1 MTNKYLY
8 IPLEIVVRELDG
20 KTTLA
25 FYAALRGWK
34 VVICTKKQLYSNLHL
49 LPAGNVLVKSAVP
62 NELKQLQKIRACGHE
77 IFLLDEEGVVTYEI
91 FLSGNFRFNEETLK
105 LVNAFCFWG
114 KIQYDIFTKN
124 FPKQKNIGYITG
136 NPRYDFWRRFAK
148 KFYATE
154 ASKISNKYGKFILFN
169 TSFGIANNY
178 LSGEG
183 LQSSYN
189 DMAKGGSE
197 ELRKFLLDQH
207 DINHIVYKEYL
218 GFIADLANYFPN
230 TNIVIRPH
238 PSESETTWRQFAEK
252 FKNVYVEYQGSA
264 TPWILASAV
273 LVHFK
278 STTSIEANIMNVPAV
293 TYIPPLPEYLE
304 KLRLEL
310 PMLASTVCSSRID
323 TIKTLEKFLKNSF
336 LDKNSLAGTE
346 WIFDSKNPS
355 MDILDAIEGTKVLS
369 NETIG
374 IKHFQI
380 NKTFISR
387 IDELLVY
394 LNGIALLNRFLP
406 KKFIRH
412 KHKKVYGTRKE
423 KDFDFEH
430 MQRLLRL
437 ISEHTDNKTKIIAK
451 EIKRNVVFIEKI

>member
-1 MTNKYLY
+1 M
-8 IPLEIVVRELDG
+8 
-20 KTTLA
+20 
-25 FYAALRGWK
+25 
-34 VVICTKKQLYSNLHL
+34 
-49 LPAGNVLVKSAVP
+49 
-62 NELKQLQKIRACGHE
+62 
-77 IFLLDEEGVVTYEI
+77 
-91 FLSGNFRFNEETLK
+91 
-105 LVNAFCFWG
+105 
-114 KIQYDIFTKN
+114 
-124 FPKQKNIGYITG
+124 
-136 NPRYDFWRRFAK
+136 
-148 KFYATE
+148 
-154 ASKISNKYGKFILFN
+154 
-169 TSFGIANNY
+169 
-178 LSGEG
+178 
-183 LQSSYN
+183 
-189 DMAKGGSE
+189 
-197 ELRKFLLDQH
+197 
-207 DINHIVYKEYL
+207 KE
-218 GFIADLANYFPN
+218 D
-230 TNIVIRPH
+230 
-238 PSESETTWRQFAEK
+238 
-252 FKNVYVEYQGSA
+252 
-264 TPWILASAV
+264 
-273 LVHFK
+273 
-278 STTSIEANIMNVPAV
+278 
-293 TYIPPLPEYLE
+293 
-304 KLRLEL
+304 
-310 PMLASTVCSSRID
+310 
-323 TIKTLEKFLKNSF
+323 SF